1 MIYFFSGGAARF
13 TTYLK
18 GLKQKLAQKNES
30 RPLVL
35 FSGDFVGPSLMSS
48 LTQGAH
54 LIDAMNEIGVDYATF
69 GNHELDYG
77 NFYFYSSIFFKYH
90 K

>member
-1 MIYFFSGGAARF
+1 M
-13 TTYLK
+13 
-18 GLKQKLAQKNES
+18 NCS

-48 LTQGAH
+48 VTQGAH
-54 LIDAMNEIGVDYATF
+54 MIDTLNAIGVDYATF

-77 NFYFYSSIFFKYH
+77 YENLKNRLDGVD
-90 K
+90 

>member
-1 MIYFFSGGAARF
+1 MIIIIGGAARF

-18 GLKQKLAQKNES
+18 GLKQQLAAQNES
-30 RPLVL
+30 SPLIL

-54 LIDAMNEIGVDYATF
+54 LIDAMNEF
-69 GNHELDYG
+69 
-77 NFYFYSSIFFKYH
+77 
-90 K
+90 